1 MKRLSVFAVM
11 SIAGLALSAMF
22 TACSSSSDAEGM
34 TNVVYNEEGKAGVM
48 PEFVISLPR
57 NVVGGT
63 RMEGN
68 IVQNLGTSDQF
79 RGIDNIRLIPFT
91 AAPTS
96 TSTKLADII
105 RLSSIKAL
113 EKPGSVNYKVYA
125 DQFVPVG
132 TKNFLFYGKAVDY
145 NVDEALTSM
154 DDKFR
159 YGILKSTGLTE
170 SDFTNAGSVNFTLEQ
185 INTST
190 EQQQNDPVG
199 RAIIQL
205 MSQLANVTVSGVT
218 APDNAWSTTTHSVLA
233 ALYKNFIGTTVYSS
247 NCLALILDKIYFGLD
262 HVGNSDPARPLANRI
277 RSMIQ
282 DACVSGYEPVANTP
296 VKLKSDYSGY
306 PANVGLPDGAA
317 RCRWN
322 ASGLQAN
329 MFVDMTANYTL
340 GFRVKP
346 TDYCYPAALWYF
358 ISTPVRTSANIE
370 SVNYGDQT
378 SWENVINNIY
388 TATNDEVVTGTRS
401 VALADPVQYAVGRL
415 ETRVQ
420 MESGGTIYDGDGQA
434 VDFGDGYTLKG
445 LLLGGQNSV
454 NFAFEST
461 GNENFCIYDRVMSA
475 SNLTFKPGVPTT
487 TPNHTLALE
496 TKTNQKIFAA
506 LELVNNGQAF
516 KGADGTI
523 PAGGVFYMTVSLDPT
538 TATNYS
544 APDLNKIIMKDHVTK
559 LTVTIKKGS
568 TYADRG
574 INGNPPDG
582 VPDKYVIDPVTG
594 QPIGVDASGHND
606 GTVDPYD
613 IDGDGTDD
621 TFITDPAHGGPGW
634 DTDGD
639 GEVDI
644 PVLPDPL
651 TGKYP
656 SSPTVPEGLG
666 NATNGVPDLSSPGI
680 ELGTSVNLEWQ
691 KGLIL
696 NPSI

>member
-1 MKRLSVFAVM
+1 MKRNRNLVVM
-11 SIAGLALSAMF
+11 SIVGLSLSAMF
-22 TACSSSSDAEGM
+22 TACSSGHDVEDT

-63 RMEGN
+63 RMEGG

-79 RGIDNIRLIPFT
+79 RGIDHIRLIPFSGVPGS
-91 AAPTS
+91 A
-96 TSTKLADII
+96 STKLADII
-105 RLSSIKAL
+105 SLSSINAL

-132 TKNFLFYGKAVDY
+132 TKNFLFYGKAVDLY
-145 NVDEALTSM
+145 VDQPLTSM
-154 DDKFR
+154 NDKFK
-159 YGILKSTGLTE
+159 YGVLKYDGLTE
-170 SDFTNAGSVNFTLEQ
+170 SEFSTASSVNFSLEQ
-185 INTST
+185 INTSL
-190 EQQQNDPVG
+190 EQQQDNAVG

-205 MSQLANVTVSGVT
+205 MSQLANVTVNGD
-218 APDNAWSTTTHSVLA
+218 APENAWSTTTHPVLA

-247 NCLALILDKIYFGLD
+247 NALALILDKIYFGLD
-262 HVGNSDPARPLANRI
+262 HVESTDPAYPLANKI

-296 VKLKSDYSGY
+296 VQLKSDYSGY
-306 PANVGLPDGAA
+306 PANIGLPDGAA

-322 ASGLQAN
+322 ATGLQAN

-340 GFRVKP
+340 GFKVKP
-346 TDYCYPAALWYF
+346 TDYCYPAALWYHV
-358 ISTPVRTSANIE
+358 STPIRTSAKKE
-370 SVNYGDQT
+370 SGNYSDQT
-378 SWENVINNIY
+378 SWDNVINTVY
-388 TATNDEVVTGTRS
+388 SETNDEVLTGTQS
-401 VALADPVQYAVGRL
+401 VALVNPVQYAVGRL
-415 ETRVQ
+415 DTKVQ

-454 NFAFEST
+454 NYAFEST

-475 SNLTFKPGVPTT
+475 SNLTFKPGTPTT
-487 TPNHTLALE
+487 TPNYTLALE

-523 PAGGVFYMTVSLDPT
+523 PAGGIFYMTVSLDPT
-538 TATNYS
+538 TAGNYDPNS
-544 APDLNKIIMKDHVTK
+544 LNKIIMKDHKTK
-559 LTVTIKKGS
+559 LTVNIKKGS
-568 TYADRG
+568 QTPDR
-574 INGNPPDG
+574 NGDG
-582 VPDKYVIDPVTG
+582 VPDVYIFDPTTG
-594 QPIGVDASGHND
+594 LPTGVDADGDGNPDHYDIDND
-606 GTVDPYD
+606 GTP
-613 IDGDGTDD
+613 D

-639 GEVDI
+639 GEVDL
-644 PVLPDPL
+644 PVLPNPL

-656 SSPTVPEGLG
+656 QSPTVPDGLG

-680 ELGTSVNLEWQ
+680 ELGTSVNLEWEE
-691 KGLIL
+691 GLEL
-696 NPSI
+696 TPSI

>member
-1 MKRLSVFAVM
+1 MKRNRFFVMM
-11 SIAGLALSAMF
+11 SIAGLSLSAMF
-22 TACSSSSDAEGM
+22 TACSSSSDAEVNN
-34 TNVVYNEEGKAGVM
+34 NVIYNEEGKAGVM

-154 DDKFR
+154 DDKFKF
-159 YGILKSTGLTE
+159 GVLKSTGLTE
-170 SDFTNAGSVNFTLEQ
+170 SEFTNANSVNFSLEQ

-205 MSQLANVTVSGVT
+205 MSQLANAQVTGVD
-218 APDNAWSTTTHSVLA
+218 APNNAWRTTTHEVLA

-247 NCLALILDKIYFGLD
+247 NALALILDKIYFGLE
-262 HVGNSDPARPLANRI
+262 HVGSTDDARPLANRI
-277 RSMIQ
+277 RSLITG
-282 DACVSGYEPVANTP
+282 ACVAGYEPIANTP
-296 VKLKSDYSGY
+296 LELKSDYTGY
-306 PANVGLPDGAA
+306 PGNIGLPDGAA

-340 GFRVKP
+340 GFKVKP

-358 ISTPVRTSANIE
+358 VSTPVRTSASIE
-370 SVNYGDQT
+370 SVNYVDKSNWQ
-378 SWENVINNIY
+378 EVIDDIY
-388 TATNDEVVTGTRS
+388 NEANDEVKEGTRS
-401 VALADPVQYAVGRL
+401 VALVDPVQYAVGRL
-415 ETRVQ
+415 ETTVQ
-420 MESGGTIYDGDGQA
+420 MDNSSPIYDGDGKA
-434 VDFGDGYTLKG
+434 VDSGDGYTLKG
-445 LLLGGQNSV
+445 LILGGQNSV
-454 NFAFEST
+454 NYQFQKA
-461 GNENFCIYDRVMSA
+461 GNENLCIYDRVMSS
-475 SNLTFKPGVPTT
+475 SNLTFKPDAPMTEA
-487 TPNHTLALE
+487 NQTLALE
-496 TKTNQKIFAA
+496 TEEDQTVYAA

-516 KGADGTI
+516 RGADGTI
-523 PAGGVFYMTVSLDPT
+523 PAGGVFYMTVKLDPT
-538 TATNYS
+538 TASNHSET
-544 APDLNKIIMKDHVTK
+544 LNKIIMKDHVTK

-568 TYADRG
+568 ETPDRNDDG
-574 INGNPPDG
+574 KPD
-582 VPDKYVIDPVTG
+582 VYILDPETG
-594 QPIGVDASGHND
+594 TPIGVDANGD
-606 GTVDPYD
+606 GEVDPYD
-613 IDGDGTDD
+613 IDNDGKPDN
-621 TFITDPAHGGPGW
+621 FITDPAHGGPGW

-639 GEVDI
+639 GNVDI
-644 PVLPDPL
+644 PVLPNPL
-651 TGKYP
+651 DGTYP
-656 SSPTVPEGLG
+656 PSPTVPDGLG
-666 NATNGVPDLSSPGI
+666 NATNGIPDLSSPGI
-680 ELGTSVNLEWQ
+680 ELGTSVNLKWEE
-691 KGLIL
+691 GLVL

>member
-22 TACSSSSDAEGM
+22 TACSSSSDAEDM

-205 MSQLANVTVSGVT
+205 MSQLANVTVSGVA
-218 APDNAWSTTTHSVLA
+218 APENAWSTTTHTVLA

-544 APDLNKIIMKDHVTK
+544 AANLNKIIMKDHVTK

-582 VPDKYVIDPVTG
+582 VPDKYVFDPVTG

-656 SSPTVPEGLG
+656 SSPTVPDGLG

-691 KGLIL
+691 EGLIL

>member
-1 MKRLSVFAVM
+1 MKRNRFLVMM
-11 SIAGLALSAMF
+11 SIAGLSLSAMF
-22 TACSSSSDAEGM
+22 TACSSGSDAEDM

-96 TSTKLADII
+96 SSTKLADII
-105 RLSSIKAL
+105 RLSSINAL

-132 TKNFLFYGKAVDY
+132 TKNFLFYGKAVDKY
-145 NVDEALTSM
+145 VDQALTSM
-154 DDKFR
+154 NDKFK
-159 YGILKSTGLTE
+159 YGILKYNGLTE
-170 SDFTNAGSVNFTLEQ
+170 SEFTNAGSVNFSLEQ

-205 MSQLANVTVSGVT
+205 MSQLANVTVSGVA
-218 APDNAWSTTTHSVLA
+218 APENAWSTTTHTVLA

-262 HVGNSDPARPLANRI
+262 HVGNSDPARPLANKI
-277 RSMIQ
+277 RSLIQ
-282 DACVSGYEPVANTP
+282 DACVSGYEPIANTP
-296 VKLKSDYSGY
+296 VQLKSDYTGY

-340 GFRVKP
+340 GFKVKP

-358 ISTPVRTSANIE
+358 VSTPVRTSANIE
-370 SVNYGDQT
+370 SVNYSDET
-378 SWENVINNIY
+378 SWENVISNIY
-388 TATNDEVVTGTRS
+388 APANNEVVTGTRS
-401 VALADPVQYAVGRL
+401 VALVDPVQYAVGRL

-420 MESGGTIYDGDGQA
+420 FESGGTIYDGEGKE
-434 VDFGDGYTLKG
+434 VDFSDGYTLKG

-454 NFAFEST
+454 NYAFEST
-461 GNENFCIYDRVMSA
+461 GNENFCIYDRVMAA
-475 SNLTFKPGVPTT
+475 SNITFKPGVPTT

-538 TATNYS
+538 KASNYS
-544 APDLNKIIMKDHVTK
+544 TTLNKIIMKDHVTK

-568 TYADRG
+568 TFADRG
-574 INGNPPDG
+574 INGNTPDG
-582 VPDKYVIDPVTG
+582 VPDKYVLDGTG
-594 QPIGVDASGHND
+594 VPTGVDAD
-606 GTVDPYD
+606 GDGIKDPYD

-656 SSPTVPEGLG
+656 SSPTIPDGLG

-691 KGLIL
+691 KGLEL

>member
-22 TACSSSSDAEGM
+22 TACSSSSDAEDM

-63 RMEGN
+63 RMEGD

-205 MSQLANVTVSGVT
+205 MSQLANVTVSGVA
-218 APDNAWSTTTHSVLA
+218 APENAWSTTTHTVLA

-544 APDLNKIIMKDHVTK
+544 AANLNKIIMKDHVTK

-568 TYADRG
+568 TFADRG

-582 VPDKYVIDPVTG
+582 TPDKYVIDPVTG

-656 SSPTVPEGLG
+656 QSPTVPDGLG

-691 KGLIL
+691 EGLIL

>member
-1 MKRLSVFAVM
+1 M
-11 SIAGLALSAMF
+11 SIVGLSLSAMF
-22 TACSSSSDAEGM
+22 TACSSGHDVEDT

-63 RMEGN
+63 RMEGG

-79 RGIDNIRLIPFT
+79 RGIDHIRLIPFSGVPGS
-91 AAPTS
+91 A
-96 TSTKLADII
+96 STKLADII
-105 RLSSIKAL
+105 SLSSINAL

-132 TKNFLFYGKAVDY
+132 TKNFLFYGKAVDRY
-145 NVDEALTSM
+145 VDEPVTSM
-154 DDKFR
+154 NDKFK
-159 YGILKSTGLTE
+159 YGVLKYNGLTE
-170 SDFTNAGSVNFTLEQ
+170 SEFSTAGSVNFSLEQ
-185 INTST
+185 INTSL
-190 EQQQNDPVG
+190 EQQQDNAVG

-205 MSQLANVTVSGVT
+205 MSQLANVTVNGD
-218 APDNAWSTTTHSVLA
+218 APENAWSTTTHPVLA

-247 NCLALILDKIYFGLD
+247 NALALILDKIYFGLD
-262 HVGNSDPARPLANRI
+262 HVESTDPARPLANEI
-277 RSMIQ
+277 RRLIEK
-282 DACVSGYEPVANTP
+282 ACVSGYEPVANTP
-296 VKLKSDYSGY
+296 VELTSDYSGY
-306 PANVGLPDGAA
+306 PANIGLPDGAA

-322 ASGLQAN
+322 ATGLQAN

-340 GFRVKP
+340 GFKVKP
-346 TDYCYPAALWYF
+346 TDYCYPAALWYHV
-358 ISTPVRTSANIE
+358 STPIRTSAKKE
-370 SVNYGDQT
+370 SGNYSDQT
-378 SWENVINNIY
+378 SWDNVINTVY
-388 TATNDEVVTGTRS
+388 SETNDEVLTGTQS
-401 VALADPVQYAVGRL
+401 VALVNPVQYAVGRL
-415 ETRVQ
+415 DTKIQ

-454 NFAFEST
+454 NYAFEST

-496 TKTNQKIFAA
+496 TQTNQKIFAA

-574 INGNPPDG
+574 INDNPPDG

-634 DTDGD
+634 DTDID

>member
-1 MKRLSVFAVM
+1 MM
-11 SIAGLALSAMF
+11 SIAGLSLSAMF
-22 TACSSSSDAEGM
+22 TACSSGSDAEDM
-34 TNVVYNEEGKAGVM
+34 TNVVYNDEGKAGVK

-63 RMEGN
+63 RMENN

-91 AAPTS
+91 AVPGS
-96 TSTKLADII
+96 SSTKLADII
-105 RLSSIKAL
+105 HLSSINAL

-132 TKNFLFYGKAVDY
+132 TKNFLFYGKAVDWY
-145 NVDEALTSM
+145 VDEPLTSM
-154 DDKFR
+154 NDKFR
-159 YGILKSTGLTE
+159 YGILKYNGLTE
-170 SDFTNAGSVNFTLEQ
+170 SEFTNAGSVNFSLEQ

-190 EQQQNDPVG
+190 EQQQNNAVG

-205 MSQLANVTVSGVT
+205 MSQLANVTVSGVE
-218 APDNAWSTTTHSVLA
+218 APENAWSTTKHKMLS

-247 NCLALILDKIYFGLD
+247 NCFALILDKIYFGLD
-262 HVGNSDPARPLANRI
+262 HVGNSDPARPLANKI
-277 RSMIQ
+277 RSLIQ
-282 DACVSGYEPVANTP
+282 DACVPGYEPVANTP
-296 VKLKSDYSGY
+296 VELKSDYTGY
-306 PANVGLPDGAA
+306 PANIGLPDGAA

-340 GFRVKP
+340 GFKVKP

-358 ISTPVRTSANIE
+358 VSTPVRTSTNIE

-378 SWENVINNIY
+378 SWENVISSIY
-388 TATNDEVVTGTRS
+388 NATSDEVLAGTRS
-401 VALADPVQYAVGRL
+401 VALVDPVQYAVGRL

-420 MESGGTIYDGDGQA
+420 IESGGTIYDGDGQA

-454 NFAFEST
+454 NYAFEST

-487 TPNHTLALE
+487 SPNHTLALE

-506 LELVNNGQAF
+506 LELVNNGKAF
-516 KGADGTI
+516 RGADGTI
-523 PAGGVFYMTVSLDPT
+523 PAGGVFYMTVSLDPKK
-538 TATNYS
+538 ASNY
-544 APDLNKIIMKDHVTK
+544 DEDGLNKIIMKDHVTK
-559 LTVTIKKGS
+559 LTVNIKKGS
-568 TYADRG
+568 TFADRG
-574 INGNPPDG
+574 INGDIPDG
-582 VPDKYVIDPVTG
+582 VPDKYVMDDEGVPT
-594 QPIGVDASGHND
+594 GVDAD
-606 GTVDPYD
+606 GDGIKDPYD

-621 TFITDPAHGGPGW
+621 TFITDPSHGGPGW

-639 GEVDI
+639 GEVDL
-644 PVLPDPL
+644 PVLPDPM

-656 SSPTVPEGLG
+656 ESPTIPDGLG
-666 NATNGVPDLSSPGI
+666 NATNGVPDLSSPGV
-680 ELGTSVNLEWQ
+680 ELGTSVNLEWVQ
-691 KGLIL
+691 GLIL

>member
-22 TACSSSSDAEGM
+22 TACSSSSDAEDM

-63 RMEGN
+63 RMGGD

-205 MSQLANVTVSGVT
+205 MSQLANVTVSGVA
-218 APDNAWSTTTHSVLA
+218 APENAWSTTTHTVLA

-538 TATNYS
+538 TALHYS
-544 APDLNKIIMKDHVTK
+544 ADNLNKIIMKDHVTK

-568 TYADRG
+568 TFADRG

-582 VPDKYVIDPVTG
+582 TPDKYVIDPVTG

-651 TGKYP
+651 TGNYP
-656 SSPTVPEGLG
+656 QSPTVPDGLG

-691 KGLIL
+691 EGLIL

>member
-1 MKRLSVFAVM
+1 MKRNRFLVMM
-11 SIAGLALSAMF
+11 SIAGLSLSAMF
-22 TACSSSSDAEGM
+22 TACSSGRDAEDM
-34 TNVVYNEEGKAGVM
+34 TNVVYNEEGQAGVK

-63 RMEGN
+63 RMEGTV
-68 IVQNLGTSDQF
+68 VQNLGTSDQF
-79 RGIDNIRLIPFT
+79 RGIDNIRLIPFS
-91 AAPTS
+91 AVPGS
-96 TSTKLADII
+96 GSTKLADII
-105 RLSSIKAL
+105 HLSSINAL

-132 TKNFLFYGKAVDY
+132 TKNFLFYGKAVDKY
-145 NVDEALTSM
+145 VDEPLTSM
-154 DDKFR
+154 KDKFK
-159 YGILKSTGLTE
+159 YGVLKYNGLTE
-170 SDFTNAGSVNFTLEQ
+170 SEFSTAGSVNFSLEQ

-190 EQQQNDPVG
+190 EEQQDDAVG

-205 MSQLANVTVSGVT
+205 MSQLANVTVSGD
-218 APDNAWSTTTHSVLA
+218 APENAWSTTTHKVLA

-247 NCLALILDKIYFGLD
+247 NCLALILNKIYFGLD
-262 HVGNSDPARPLANRI
+262 HVESTDPAYKLANRI
-277 RSMIQ
+277 RSLIQ
-282 DACVSGYEPVANTP
+282 DACVSGYEPIANTP
-296 VKLKSDYSGY
+296 MNLKPDYSGY
-306 PANVGLPDGAA
+306 PANIGLPDGAA

-322 ASGLQAN
+322 SSGLQAN
-329 MFVDMTANYTL
+329 MFVDMTANYML

-346 TDYCYPAALWYF
+346 TDYCYPAALWYYV
-358 ISTPVRTSANIE
+358 STPVRTSEKIE
-370 SVNYGDQT
+370 SDNYSDQT
-378 SWENVINNIY
+378 SWENVISSIY
-388 TATNDEVVTGTRS
+388 SATSDEVLTGTRS
-401 VALADPVQYAVGRL
+401 VALVDPVQYAVGRL
-415 ETRVQ
+415 ETRIQ
-420 MESGGTIYDGDGQA
+420 MESGGTIYDGEGQA

-454 NFAFEST
+454 NYAFEST

-523 PAGGVFYMTVSLDPT
+523 PAKGVFYMTVSLDPT
-538 TATNYS
+538 TASNYS
-544 APDLNKIIMKDHVTK
+544 ATNLNKIIMKDHVTK

-568 TYADRG
+568 EFADRG

-582 VPDKYVIDPVTG
+582 VPDKYVLDDNGV
-594 QPIGVDASGHND
+594 PIGVDAD
-606 GTVDPYD
+606 GDGIKDPYD

-621 TFITDPAHGGPGW
+621 TFITDPTHGGPGW

-639 GEVDI
+639 GEVDL
-644 PVLPDPL
+644 PVLPNPL

-656 SSPTVPEGLG
+656 QSPTVPDGLG

-680 ELGTSVNLEWQ
+680 ELGTSVNLEWEE
-691 KGLIL
+691 GLNL
-696 NPSI
+696 TPSI

>member
-22 TACSSSSDAEGM
+22 TACSSSSDAEDM

-63 RMEGN
+63 RMEGD
-68 IVQNLGTSDQF
+68 IVQNFGTSDQF

-205 MSQLANVTVSGVT
+205 MSQLANVTVSGVA
-218 APDNAWSTTTHSVLA
+218 APENAWSTTTHTVLA

-544 APDLNKIIMKDHVTK
+544 AANLNKIIMKDHVTK

-568 TYADRG
+568 TFADRG

-582 VPDKYVIDPVTG
+582 TPDKYVIDPVTG

-656 SSPTVPEGLG
+656 QSPTVPDGLG

-691 KGLIL
+691 EGLIL

>member
-1 MKRLSVFAVM
+1 MKRNRNLVVM
-11 SIAGLALSAMF
+11 SIVGLSLSAMF
-22 TACSSSSDAEGM
+22 TACSSGRDAEDT

-63 RMEGN
+63 RMEGD
-68 IVQNLGTSDQF
+68 IVQNLETSDQF
-79 RGIDNIRLIPFT
+79 RGIDHIRLIPFSGVPGS
-91 AAPTS
+91 A
-96 TSTKLADII
+96 STKLADII
-105 RLSSIKAL
+105 SLSSINAL

-132 TKNFLFYGKAVDY
+132 TKNFLFYGKAVDLY
-145 NVDEALTSM
+145 VDQPLTSM
-154 DDKFR
+154 NDKFK
-159 YGILKSTGLTE
+159 YGVLKYNGLTE
-170 SDFTNAGSVNFTLEQ
+170 SEFSTASSVNFSLEQ

-190 EQQQNDPVG
+190 EQQQDNAVG

-205 MSQLANVTVSGVT
+205 MSQLANVTVSGS
-218 APDNAWSTTTHSVLA
+218 APENAWSTTTHSVLA

-247 NCLALILDKIYFGLD
+247 NCLALMLDKIYFGLD
-262 HVGNSDPARPLANRI
+262 HVESTDPARPLANEI

-282 DACVSGYEPVANTP
+282 DACVSGYEPIANTP
-296 VKLKSDYSGY
+296 VELTSDYSGY
-306 PANVGLPDGAA
+306 PANIGLPDGAA

-322 ASGLQAN
+322 ATGLQAN

-340 GFRVKP
+340 GFKVKP
-346 TDYCYPAALWYF
+346 TDYCYPAALWYHV
-358 ISTPVRTSANIE
+358 STPIRTSAKKE
-370 SVNYGDQT
+370 SGNYSDQT
-378 SWENVINNIY
+378 SWDNVINTIY
-388 TATNDEVVTGTRS
+388 DETNNEVLTGTQS
-401 VALADPVQYAVGRL
+401 VALVEPVQYAVGRL
-415 ETRVQ
+415 DTKIQ

-454 NFAFEST
+454 NYAFEST

-475 SNLTFKPGVPTT
+475 SNLTFKPGAPTT
-487 TPNHTLALE
+487 TPNYTLALE

-523 PAGGVFYMTVSLDPT
+523 PAGGIFYMTVSLDPT
-538 TATNYS
+538 TAGNYDQNS
-544 APDLNKIIMKDHVTK
+544 LNKIIMKDHKTK

-568 TYADRG
+568 TFADRG

-582 VPDKYVIDPVTG
+582 VPDKYVMDGNGVPT
-594 QPIGVDASGHND
+594 GVDAD
-606 GTVDPYD
+606 GDGVADPYD
-613 IDGDGTDD
+613 IDNDGTPD

-639 GEVDI
+639 GEVDL
-644 PVLPDPL
+644 PVLPNPL

-656 SSPTVPEGLG
+656 QSPTIPDGLG

-680 ELGTSVNLEWQ
+680 ELGTSVNLEWEE
-691 KGLIL
+691 GLEL
-696 NPSI
+696 TPSI

>member
-1 MKRLSVFAVM
+1 MKRNGLLVMM
-11 SIAGLALSAMF
+11 SIALSAMF
-22 TACSSSSDAEGM
+22 TACSSGSDAEDM

-57 NVVGGT
+57 SVVGGT
-63 RMEGN
+63 RMEGD

-79 RGIDNIRLIPFT
+79 RGIDNIRLIPFDSD
-91 AAPTS
+91 PEES
-96 TSTKLADII
+96 STKLADII
-105 RLSSIKAL
+105 RLSSINVL
-113 EKPGSVNYKVYA
+113 EKLGSGSESYKVYA

-132 TKNFLFYGKAVDY
+132 TKNFLFYGKAVDK

-154 DDKFR
+154 DDKFK
-159 YGILKSTGLTE
+159 YGILKYTGLTE
-170 SDFTNAGSVNFTLEQ
+170 SEFTNAGSVKFSLEQ

-205 MSQLANVTVSGVT
+205 MSQLANVTVSGV
-218 APDNAWSTTTHSVLA
+218 ASPENAWSTTKHTVLA
-233 ALYKNFIGTTVYSS
+233 ALYKNYIGTTVYSS

-262 HVGNSDPARPLANRI
+262 HVESDDPARPLANKI
-277 RSMIQ
+277 RSLIL
-282 DACVSGYEPVANTP
+282 DACVSGYEPIANTP
-296 VKLKSDYSGY
+296 VQLKSDYSGY
-306 PANVGLPDGAA
+306 PANIGLPDGAA

-340 GFRVKP
+340 GFKVKP
-346 TDYCYPAALWYF
+346 TDYCYPAALWYYV
-358 ISTPVRTSANIE
+358 STPIKASGNIE
-370 SVNYGDQT
+370 SGNYDTQS
-378 SWENVINNIY
+378 SWNKVINSVY
-388 TATNDEVVTGTRS
+388 GTAGSEVVTGTRS
-401 VALADPVQYAVGRL
+401 VALVDPVQYAVGRL
-415 ETRVQ
+415 ETKVQ
-420 MESGGTIYDGDGQA
+420 FEASGTILDGDGKE

-454 NFAFEST
+454 NYAFESK
-461 GNENFCIYDRVMSA
+461 GKGEFCIYDRVMSA

-496 TKTNQKIFAA
+496 TQTNQVIFAA

-523 PAGGVFYMTVSLDPT
+523 PAGGVFYMTVSLNPKKGFGYAEDG
-538 TATNYS
+538 
-544 APDLNKIIMKDHVTK
+544 LNKIIMKDHVTK

-568 TYADRG
+568 PFADRG

-582 VPDKYVIDPVTG
+582 VPDKYVLDDKGV
-594 QPIGVDASGHND
+594 PIGVDASGHND

-639 GEVDI
+639 NEVDI

-656 SSPTVPEGLG
+656 KSPTVNDGLG

-691 KGLIL
+691 EGLSL
-696 NPSI
+696 TPSI

>member
-1 MKRLSVFAVM
+1 MM
-11 SIAGLALSAMF
+11 IAGLSFPAMF
-22 TACSSSSDAEGM
+22 TACSSGRDAEDIS
-34 TNVVYNEEGKAGVM
+34 NVVYNEEGKAGVK

-96 TSTKLADII
+96 TSSKLADII

-205 MSQLANVTVSGVT
+205 MSQLANVTVSGVA
-218 APDNAWSTTTHSVLA
+218 APENAWSTTTHTVLA

-544 APDLNKIIMKDHVTK
+544 AANLNKIIMKDHVTK

-568 TYADRG
+568 TFADRG

-582 VPDKYVIDPVTG
+582 VPDKYVFDPVTG

-621 TFITDPAHGGPGW
+621 TFITDPTHGGPGW

-651 TGKYP
+651 TGNYP
-656 SSPTVPEGLG
+656 QSPTVPDGLG

-691 KGLIL
+691 EGLIL

>member
-1 MKRLSVFAVM
+1 MKRFSLFAVA
-11 SIAGLALSAMF
+11 SIVSLSGATIF
-22 TACSSSSDAEGM
+22 TACSSGSDSIDRS
-34 TNVVYNEEGKAGVM
+34 NVVFDENGKEGVK

-63 RMEGN
+63 RQENN
-68 IVQNLGTSDQF
+68 IVQNLGISDQF

-91 AAPTS
+91 AVPGTS
-96 TSTKLADII
+96 STKLADII
-105 RLSSIKAL
+105 RLSSINAL

-132 TKNFLFYGKAVDY
+132 TKHFLFYGKAVDWS
-145 NVDEALTSM
+145 VDQALTSM
-154 DDKFR
+154 NDKFK
-159 YGILKSTGLTE
+159 YGILKYNGLTE
-170 SDFTNAGSVNFTLEQ
+170 GEFTNAGSVNFSLEQ

-190 EQQQNDPVG
+190 EEQQNNAVG

-205 MSQLANVTVSGVT
+205 MSQLANVTVSGVE
-218 APDNAWSTTTHSVLA
+218 APENAWSTTKHTVLA

-247 NCLALILDKIYFGLD
+247 NCFALILDKIYFGLD

-277 RSMIQ
+277 RSLIQ
-282 DACVSGYEPVANTP
+282 DACVPGYEPVANTP
-296 VKLKSDYSGY
+296 VQLKSDYTGY
-306 PANVGLPDGAA
+306 PANIGLPDGAA

-340 GFRVKP
+340 GFKVKP
-346 TDYCYPAALWYF
+346 TDYCYPAALWYYV
-358 ISTPVRTSANIE
+358 STPVRASNSIE

-378 SWENVINNIY
+378 SWENVISNIY
-388 TATNDEVVTGTRS
+388 SSTNDEVVTGTRS
-401 VALADPVQYAVGRL
+401 VALVDPVQYAVGRL
-415 ETRVQ
+415 ETRIQ
-420 MESGGTIYDGDGQA
+420 MESGGTIYDGEGKA

-454 NFAFEST
+454 NYAFEST
-461 GNENFCIYDRVMSA
+461 GNENFCIYDRVMSS

-496 TKTNQKIFAA
+496 TKTNQKVFAA
-506 LELVNNGQAF
+506 LELINNGQAF

-523 PAGGVFYMTVSLDPT
+523 PAGGVFYMTVVLDPT
-538 TATNYS
+538 TASNYS
-544 APDLNKIIMKDHVTK
+544 ATTLNKIIMKDHVTK
-559 LTVTIKKGS
+559 LTVNIKKGS
-568 TYADRG
+568 TYADR
-574 INGNPPDG
+574 NEDS
-582 VPDKYVIDPVTG
+582 VPDVYIIDPETG
-594 QPIGVDASGHND
+594 LPTGVDAD
-606 GTVDPYD
+606 GDGQPDPYD
-613 IDGDGTDD
+613 IDNDGTPD
-621 TFITDPAHGGPGW
+621 TFITDPTHGGPGW

-644 PVLPDPL
+644 PVLPDPI

-656 SSPTVPEGLG
+656 DQPTVPDGLG

-680 ELGTSVNLEWQ
+680 ELGTSVNLEWEE
-691 KGLIL
+691 GLIL
-696 NPSI
+696 RPSI

>member
-1 MKRLSVFAVM
+1 MKRNRFLVMM
-11 SIAGLALSAMF
+11 SIVGLSLSAMF
-22 TACSSSSDAEGM
+22 TACSSGRDAEEA
-34 TNVVYNEEGKAGVM
+34 TNVVYNEEGKAGVR

-63 RMEGN
+63 RMEGD

-79 RGIDNIRLIPFT
+79 RGIDNIHLIPFSGV
-91 AAPTS
+91 PVS
-96 TSTKLADII
+96 GSTKLADII
-105 RLSSIKAL
+105 RLSSINAL

-132 TKNFLFYGKAVDY
+132 TKNFLFYGKAVDRY
-145 NVDEALTSM
+145 VDEPVTSM
-154 DDKFR
+154 NDKFK
-159 YGILKSTGLTE
+159 YGVLKYNGLTE
-170 SDFTNAGSVNFTLEQ
+170 SEFSTAGSVNFSLEQ
-185 INTST
+185 INTSL
-190 EQQQNDPVG
+190 EQQQDNAVG

-205 MSQLANVTVSGVT
+205 MSQLANVTVNGD
-218 APDNAWSTTTHSVLA
+218 APENAWSTTTHPVLA

-247 NCLALILDKIYFGLD
+247 NALALMLDKIYFGLD
-262 HVGNSDPARPLANRI
+262 HVESTDPAHPLANKI

-282 DACVSGYEPVANTP
+282 DACVSGYEPIANTP
-296 VKLKSDYSGY
+296 VELTSDYSGY
-306 PANVGLPDGAA
+306 PANIGLPDGAA

-322 ASGLQAN
+322 ATGLQAN

-340 GFRVKP
+340 GFKVKP
-346 TDYCYPAALWYF
+346 TDYCYPAALWYHV
-358 ISTPVRTSANIE
+358 STPIRTSAKKE
-370 SVNYGDQT
+370 SGNYSDQT
-378 SWENVINNIY
+378 SWDNVINTVY
-388 TATNDEVVTGTRS
+388 SETNDEVLTGTQS
-401 VALADPVQYAVGRL
+401 VALVNPVQYAVGRL
-415 ETRVQ
+415 DTKVQ

-454 NFAFEST
+454 NYAFEST

-475 SNLTFKPGVPTT
+475 SNLTFKPGAPTT
-487 TPNHTLALE
+487 TPNYTLALE

-523 PAGGVFYMTVSLDPT
+523 PAGGIFYMTVSLDPT
-538 TATNYS
+538 TAGNYDQNS
-544 APDLNKIIMKDHVTK
+544 LNKIIMKDHKTK

-568 TYADRG
+568 QTPDR
-574 INGNPPDG
+574 NGDG
-582 VPDKYVIDPVTG
+582 VPDVYIFDPTTG
-594 QPIGVDASGHND
+594 LPTGVDAD
-606 GTVDPYD
+606 GDGVADPYD
-613 IDGDGTDD
+613 IDNDGTPD

-644 PVLPDPL
+644 PVLPNPL

-656 SSPTVPEGLG
+656 QSPTVPDGLG

-680 ELGTSVNLEWQ
+680 ELGTSVNLEWEE
-691 KGLIL
+691 GLEL
-696 NPSI
+696 TPSI